1 MIKKRSKIRRGLII
15 LSSATGS
22 ISDLAHGMWRSGPAK
37 RWLLPLAVF
46 LCVTGLVLILAASV
60 EALAPFIYS
69 IF

>member
-1 MIKKRSKIRRGLII
+1 MIRKRGKVERGII
-15 LSSATGS
+15 VMGSAAGS
-22 ISDLAHGMWRSGPAK
+22 ISDLAHGMWRSDSSR

-46 LCVTGLVLILAASV
+46 LCMTGLLLALGASV

>member
-1 MIKKRSKIRRGLII
+1 MIKRRGKIRRGLII
-15 LSSATGS
+15 LGSATGS
-22 ISDLAHGMWRSGPAK
+22 IGDLALGMWRSGAAK

-46 LCVTGLVLILAASV
+46 LCVSGLILILAASV